1 MGAAAPHAQYAEVAS
16 LVRDMAREMGGV
28 EEAARRGG
36 DEAREELLRV
46 GGLLDISRRE
56 LDISRRE
63 LEGERLRQVQLED
76 LLRVQSMQT

>member
-1 MGAAAPHAQYAEVAS
+1 
-16 LVRDMAREMGGV
+16 MARELGGV

-36 DEAREELLRV
+36 DDAREELLRV

-63 LEGERLRQVQLED
+63 LEEGRSRQAQLEE
-76 LLRVQSMQT
+76 LLRVQTCRPAPSTPCTPGPDHGP